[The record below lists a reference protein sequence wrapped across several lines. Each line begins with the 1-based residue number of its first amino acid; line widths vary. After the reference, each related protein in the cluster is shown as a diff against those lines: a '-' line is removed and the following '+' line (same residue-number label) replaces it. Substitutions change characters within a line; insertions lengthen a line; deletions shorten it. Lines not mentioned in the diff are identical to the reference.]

1 MNESIIN
8 LTRGNPPNDVFPVED
23 LIACGEAALRRDGSV
38 LLQYSHAGYPP
49 LREWIAGQYDVT
61 PDEVLTGNSSLEVFA
76 MIREVLLP
84 LGERAF
90 VESPSYDRAITLL
103 RRRGAELVGIPLE
116 RDGMD
121 LDAFEAAVAEGVP
134 MLVYVI
140 TDFQNPMGVTTSLEK
155 RERLAALARE
165 YDFWIVEDAPYRRL
179 RYRGEDV
186 PSLWS
191 LAPDRVL
198 HMSSFSKILAPGLR
212 LGYVIGP
219 EDVVAELSEWAVDSH
234 IGPVLPT
241 QGMVNE
247 YCRRGLLDKNIERL
261 KAVYGPRL
269 DAIIAALDEQI
280 PEAEWTEP
288 EGGFYVSGFLPEG
301 MDIVAL
307 RERAEEEGLKL
318 SDGRGF
324 FPNSADGNRF
334 LRIPFCGLTEGEVE
348 EGVSRLAALVREW
361 QEERA

>member
-1 MNESIIN
+1 VNESVIN

-38 LLQYSHAGYPP
+38 LFQYSHAGYSPF
-49 LREWIAGQYDVT
+49 RAWIAEQYGVT
-61 PDEVLTGNSSLEVFA
+61 PDRILTGNSSLEVFA
-76 MIREVLLP
+76 MITEVLLP
-84 LGERAF
+84 VGERAF

-103 RRRGAELVGIPLE
+103 RRRNSDLVGIPLKT
-116 RDGMD
+116 DGMD
-121 LDAFEAAVAEGVP
+121 MDVFGTAVADGPP

-140 TDFQNPMGVTTSLEK
+140 TDFQNPMGVTTSIEK

-191 LAPDRVL
+191 LAPERVL

-219 EDVVAELSEWAVDSH
+219 EEVITELSEWAVDSH

-241 QGMVNE
+241 QGMVYE
-247 YCRRGLLDKNIERL
+247 YCRRGLLEQNIERL
-261 KAVYGPRL
+261 KAVYTPRL
-269 DAIIAALDEQI
+269 DAILAALEEQI
-280 PEAEWTEP
+280 PEGEWTDP
-288 EGGFYVSGFLPEG
+288 EGGFFVSGFLPQG
-301 MDIVAL
+301 TSIVEL
-307 RERAEEEGLKL
+307 RDRAEERGLKL

-324 FPNSADGNRF
+324 FPKSAEGNRF
-334 LRIPFCGLTEGEVE
+334 LRIPFCSLTEREIQ
-348 EGVSRLAALVREW
+348 EGVARLASLLRER
-361 QEERA
+361 EKEDD

>member
-1 MNESIIN
+1 MIN

-38 LLQYSHAGYPP
+38 LFQYSHAGYPP
-49 LREWIAGQYDVT
+49 FRAWIAEQYGVT
-61 PDEVLTGNSSLEVFA
+61 PDRVLTGNSSLEAFA
-76 MIREVLLP
+76 MITEVLLP
-84 LGERAF
+84 VGERAF

-103 RRRGAELVGIPLE
+103 RRRKADLVGIPLE

-121 LDAFEAAVAEGVP
+121 MAAFEAAVADDPP

-165 YDFWIVEDAPYRRL
+165 HDFWIVEDAPYRRL
-179 RYRGEDV
+179 RYRGKDV

-191 LAPDRVL
+191 LAPERVL

-212 LGYVIGP
+212 LGYLIGP
-219 EDVVAELSEWAVDSH
+219 EDVIAKLAEWAVDSH

-241 QGMVNE
+241 QGMVYE
-247 YCRRGLLDKNIERL
+247 YCRRGLLEENIERL
-261 KAVYGPRL
+261 KTVYTPRL
-269 DAIIAALDEQI
+269 EAILAALDEQI

-288 EGGFYVSGFLPEG
+288 EGGFYVSGFLPKG
-301 MDIVAL
+301 TSIVEL
-307 RERAEEEGLKL
+307 RERAKEKGLKL

-334 LRIPFCGLTEGEVE
+334 LRIPFCSLTEKQIQ
-348 EGVSRLAALVREW
+348 EGVSRLANLVREG
-361 QEERA
+361 QGARQ